1 MEGSSYRRIGVI
13 GTTGSGKSTLA
24 ERISARLGLPF
35 VELDSLYWQPNW
47 RPASLEEMR
56 AGVETALSS
65 GSWVVAGNYHVVRDM
80 IWPKAEALVWLDYG
94 LPVIFRRLFVRTI
107 RRSVLQEEL
116 WNGNRER
123 FWWHLKFW
131 SDESLFRW
139 LLKTYWRRKRET
151 PRLLAQPEH
160 AHLKL
165 IRLTSPRQAEEWLA
179 SLKPAHDVTAA
190 SG

>member
-165 IRLTSPRQAEEWLA
+165 IRLTSPRQAEVRLWWL
-179 SLKPAHDVTAA
+179 L
-190 SG
+190 SGAGFGYF